1 MIAQK
6 NPVRQYEIQNIS
18 QHLIHQ
24 FYHRRKVLY
33 MPNGDLMESF
43 SQAEDTYLDPD
54 QCQSYVENT
63 EVEDD
68 E

>member
-1 MIAQK
+1 
-6 NPVRQYEIQNIS
+6 
-18 QHLIHQ
+18 
-24 FYHRRKVLY
+24 

-43 SQAEDTYLDPD
+43 SQAEDAYLDPD
-54 QCQSYVENT
+54 QCQRQSSVENT

>member
-1 MIAQK
+1 
-6 NPVRQYEIQNIS
+6 
-18 QHLIHQ
+18 
-24 FYHRRKVLY
+24 

-43 SQAEDTYLDPD
+43 LQAENAYLDPD

>member
-1 MIAQK
+1 
-6 NPVRQYEIQNIS
+6 
-18 QHLIHQ
+18 
-24 FYHRRKVLY
+24 

-43 SQAEDTYLDPD
+43 SQAEDAYLDPD
-54 QCQSYVENT
+54 QCQSYVENM